1 MNKQYGVS
9 GRSVETSGRT
19 VDQAVDAALAR
30 LGRTRDEVDV
40 VILRE
45 ASRGMLGFG
54 AHDAIVRVTER
65 LAGSTPPV
73 ESTPATPTPP
83 VVAETPFEDE
93 AADAE
98 DVDDEDEDEADESAD
113 DEGGDEDEDLLY
125 DPHDDRNSEDFT
137 PATDLP
143 ADRETIL
150 EVGQEVVVTMLQHM
164 GVYGDVM
171 ATWTEPQD
179 EEDTP
184 ALLLEVVGDDLGILI
199 GRKGETLRDLQ
210 YLVRLI
216 VARRVGGSVNIVV
229 DVEEYK
235 ARRERTLRQLAR
247 RTAERVV
254 ATGRGV
260 HMEPMNSYERRIVHL
275 ELRGM
280 RGIYTQSSGEG
291 ERRKVG
297 IFPGN
302 GRR

>member
-1 MNKQYGVS
+1 MTKHGAS

-19 VDQAVDAALAR
+19 VEQAVEAALAR

-40 VILRE
+40 TILRE
-45 ASRGMLGFG
+45 PSRGMLGFG
-54 AHDAIVRVTER
+54 AHDAIVRVSER
-65 LAGSTPPV
+65 LEDAPPPSADGV
-73 ESTPATPTPP
+73 PEP
-83 VVAETPFEDE
+83 VQPFSYENGYGDE
-93 AADAE
+93 GDSADE
-98 DVDDEDEDEADESAD
+98 GGEDDEDEDDT
-113 DEGGDEDEDLLY
+113 LLY
-125 DPHDDRNSEDFT
+125 DPRTDGDDLNPDAE
-137 PATDLP
+137 LP
-143 ADRETIL
+143 AEREVIL
-150 EVGQEVVVTMLQHM
+150 EAGTDVLVTMLQHM

-171 ATWTEPQD
+171 ATWTEAQD
-179 EEDTP
+179 EQDTP

-216 VARRVGGSVNIVV
+216 VARKVGGQVNIVV

-254 ATGRGV
+254 STGRPV
-260 HMEPMNSYERRIVHL
+260 HMEPMNSYERRIIHL
-275 ELRGM
+275 ELRTVK
-280 RGIYTQSSGEG
+280 GIYTQSSGEG

-302 GRR
+302 PKRY

>member
-1 MNKQYGVS
+1 MTNHGAS

-19 VDQAVDAALAR
+19 VEQAVETALAR
-30 LGRTRDEVDV
+30 LGRSAEQVEIKV
-40 VILRE
+40 LRE
-45 ASRGMLGFG
+45 PSRGMLGFG

-65 LAGSTPPV
+65 LGDPVPQTVLSPVGTAST
-73 ESTPATPTPP
+73 APTYG
-83 VVAETPFEDE
+83 DE
-93 AADAE
+93 HDAREVDAE
-98 DVDDEDEDEADESAD
+98 FVDDEDSADEEDE
-113 DEGGDEDEDLLY
+113 GDTILY
-125 DPHDDRNSEDFT
+125 DPHQDSDDLAPVTE
-137 PATDLP
+137 LP
-143 ADRETIL
+143 ADREEIL
-150 EVGQEVVVTMLQHM
+150 EVGREVVVDILQHM
-164 GVYGDVM
+164 TVYGDVM
-171 ATWTEPQD
+171 ATWTEAQD
-179 EEDTP
+179 DQDTP

-216 VARRVGGSVNIVV
+216 VARKVGGAVNIVV

-254 ATGRGV
+254 ATGRPV

-280 RGIYTQSSGEG
+280 KGIYTQSSGEG

-297 IFPGN
+297 IFPGS